1 MREETDKII
10 NKILL
15 KKSKEIEINLA
26 IDDNFCKDYDDYI
39 LYVYNSKE
47 YLKKGNISSALVGN
61 RPFIIDKINL
71 NVYQLNDFDF
81 DEISV
86 EKMLEKKLIE
96 KIDF

>member
-1 MREETDKII
+1 MSARN

-15 KKSKEIEINLA
+15 KKSKEIEIDLV

-39 LYVYNSKE
+39 LYAYNSKE
-47 YLKKGNISSALVGN
+47 YLKKGNISMALVGN
-61 RPFIIDKINL
+61 RPFIIDKVNL

-81 DEISV
+81 DEISI

-96 KIDF
+96 KIDPWWC